1 MQQVTIVPLSKKD
14 VISARRLLC
23 RIIEEMYS
31 GNQKAIQNYRN
42 QYNLERMDELA
53 AKKDGYCFIAKINE
67 EIMGIG
73 LGYIFGN
80 VGFLHWLGVDKK
92 YRSAGVGSM
101 IVDNIHKYF
110 RKNKCHKSGVYTDL
124 KNKKLLG
131 FYIRK
136 GYKVRARLPDHWFHL
151 NIAYLVKN
159 F

>member
-80 VGFLHWLGVDKK
+80 VGFLHWLERNKRGLSYSLGKENPLERVLVQAKGWLD
-92 YRSAGVGSM
+92 A
-101 IVDNIHKYF
+101 YF
-110 RKNKCHKSGVYTDL
+110 
-124 KNKKLLG
+124 
-131 FYIRK
+131 
-136 GYKVRARLPDHWFHL
+136 
-151 NIAYLVKN
+151 
-159 F
+159 